1 MNNDSKHPAPGRPVV
16 RDREGPRIRA
26 EAHARE
32 IRAQD
37 YWRVN
42 LEEAWE
48 IRFWSREFGCS
59 ESELRSAVERVGDA
73 AGDVRARLAHEHQ
86 QQRS

>member
-1 MNNDSKHPAPGRPVV
+1 MNNDSRHPAPGRPVA
-16 RDREGPRIRA
+16 RDREGPRIGA
-26 EAHARE
+26 EALAQE

-42 LEEAWE
+42 LQEAWE
-48 IRFWSREFGCS
+48 IHFWSREFGCS
-59 ESELRSAVERVGDA
+59 ESELRSAVERVGDV
-73 AGDVRARLAHEHQ
+73 AGNVRDHLAHEHQ